1 VSRLILDGEEVLV
14 EMGWKFL
21 SETEADNCS
30 RKRGGIFIKRS
41 ASRQFGEGDGEN
53 GIPSLA
59 AWVVGQVPNGIIF
72 MPVDHKRC
80 WLCGTI
86 AGFVAPGTD
95 VLMVNEDLPAALE
108 MLEDIVPDDRYLLH
122 VGAVAIPEKEP
133 MLFDALLAGL
143 IFEGAQKLEL
153 QGLQEGAKVVGMRT
167 GNTEYKKSLLG
178 AVLTASLLVVGYFG
192 YERWQQGKQSQQQEH
207 LAEESRLQQLLAMR
221 EQEKQAN
228 SYRAA
233 HQAANMFEV
242 ARITLASVQMESKG
256 WQLQKIQINDRVNLE
271 YKRGSGTLAPF
282 IEENKQN
289 ISWSQDGG
297 TATLDWPL
305 TDIPV
310 PLHAYEL
317 EAMNEVDA
325 ITLMQRIAMSDMQAG
340 LLTVAP
346 VWASTVPAYPLM
358 SRVSQIYWK
367 VGTTFG
373 RMQSALSLLQ
383 HPNVSVGHL
392 AFDFTGKRC
401 EIEGL
406 IYAQNN
412 G

>member
-1 VSRLILDGEEVLV
+1 
-14 EMGWKFL
+14 
-21 SETEADNCS
+21 
-30 RKRGGIFIKRS
+30 
-41 ASRQFGEGDGEN
+41 
-53 GIPSLA
+53 
-59 AWVVGQVPNGIIF
+59 
-72 MPVDHKRC
+72 
-80 WLCGTI
+80 
-86 AGFVAPGTD
+86 
-95 VLMVNEDLPAALE
+95 
-108 MLEDIVPDDRYLLH
+108 
-122 VGAVAIPEKEP
+122 
-133 MLFDALLAGL
+133 
-143 IFEGAQKLEL
+143 
-153 QGLQEGAKVVGMRT
+153 
-167 GNTEYKKSLLG
+167 
-178 AVLTASLLVVGYFG
+178 
-192 YERWQQGKQSQQQEH
+192 
-207 LAEESRLQQLLAMR
+207 
-221 EQEKQAN
+221 
-228 SYRAA
+228 
-233 HQAANMFEV
+233 
-242 ARITLASVQMESKG
+242 MESKG